1 MDSERCGPRRHI
13 KNSNGDSN
21 FNIYKTKTVAT
32 EVNTCTFEA
41 KEQFC
46 YPSIKYFI
54 NQRATLFSIK

>member
-32 EVNTCTFEA
+32 EVNKCTFEA

-46 YPSIKYFI
+46 YP
-54 NQRATLFSIK
+54 